1 MASSTA
7 VLTQT
12 ATVLVPRFNPLGLHF
27 GPKVAVVIQVWLN
40 PDETTT
46 YAVTSGMVPK
56 GTEAIIAAEAQAV
69 ADRLLATLRAR
80 ERMKKTHT
88 VRKADEA
95 DAAQRRS
102 SARLP
107 KITNL

>member
-1 MASSTA
+1 MSSSTA
-7 VLTQT
+7 VLTET
-12 ATVLVPRFNPLGLHF
+12 ATVMVPRFNALGLHF
-27 GPKVAVVIQVWLN
+27 GPKQAVVIQVWLN

-46 YAVTSGMVPK
+46 YAITSGLVPK
-56 GTEAIIAAEAQAV
+56 GAEQLVADQAQAV

-88 VRKADEA
+88 VRKAEQA
-95 DAAQRRS
+95 DAAQRAS